1 MPSETTE
8 HNNSL
13 LSFELP
19 LMYIES
25 GRSLVQFVHVVPR
38 PVCPRPAAPRRR
50 RSRTGSQVSLRLLA
64 ARTRRVPGAAH
75 DWYLRDI
82 AGARRVDCE
91 AERHPRSRFPS
102 RHGPR
107 NSAGCC
113 GAKHSPGGRDADGRH
128 CARGPRWAFRQF
140 SRSDGPRAVHEA
152 DLQVGKLAASAVPP
166 LLDRLGVPL
175 TLDLLRRRITD
186 VQVFGRTQ
194 VRTVTVAESL
204 NGVLELD
211 KTFESTPWQGSAERP
226 TFCLTASLE
235 PACNRAW

>member
-1 MPSETTE
+1 MLAPSQRGTAMPSETTE

-102 RHGPR
+102 RHGPATALAAAER
-107 NSAGCC
+107 NTLQVAGTPMVVIAREVL
-113 GAKHSPGGRDADGRH
+113 GGPSDSSPGPTDP
-128 CARGPRWAFRQF
+128 GPSTRRTCKWA
-140 SRSDGPRAVHEA
+140 SSP
-152 DLQVGKLAASAVPP
+152 LQRCHRCSIV
-166 LLDRLGVPL
+166 
-175 TLDLLRRRITD
+175 
-186 VQVFGRTQ
+186 
-194 VRTVTVAESL
+194 
-204 NGVLELD
+204 
-211 KTFESTPWQGSAERP
+211 W
-226 TFCLTASLE
+226 
-235 PACNRAW
+235 ACR